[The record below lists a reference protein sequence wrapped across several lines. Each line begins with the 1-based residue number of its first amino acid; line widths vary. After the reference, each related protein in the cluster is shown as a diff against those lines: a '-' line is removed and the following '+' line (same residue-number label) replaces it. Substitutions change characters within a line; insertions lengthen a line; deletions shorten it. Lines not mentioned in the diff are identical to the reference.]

1 MRRDVAGA
9 TAPATKGLCAWAPMQ
24 ISAYSTYATASGAF
38 GDVSSGTARRQDS
51 RDGGWG
57 YLARIMPGSSVDAAH
72 TATATPVWPRMIGC
86 VHRRTP
92 AASRPPLTKP
102 HGALHIALHVA
113 FSLLNVACCPLQ
125 LHVGRHRRQAKAR
138 VLSCPAR
145 RCPLH
150 LTRTVPLSAPIPIGT
165 EGYDDDKQPTA
176 DRRQHA

>member
-1 MRRDVAGA
+1 MTSRA
-9 TAPATKGLCAWAPMQ
+9 L
-24 ISAYSTYATASGAF
+24 
-38 GDVSSGTARRQDS
+38 RRQLQKGCARGRRCRFQLTVRTLRHLARLETS
-51 RDGGWG
+51 APERQGGKIRVMGGWG

-125 LHVGRHRRQAKAR
+125 LLVGRHRRQAKAR

-150 LTRTVPLSAPIPIGT
+150 LTRTVPPIPIGT
-165 EGYDDDKQPTA
+165 EGYDDDMQPTA